1 MAARKVQRAGRTR
14 RLTVLG
20 QDPSVT
26 ARDGRALTVTVNV
39 PVEALAPGPRGARI
53 HVVDFDAS
61 TNTFY
66 RPFDLGEDDRFA
78 HERDLE
84 RLVAD
89 PRFHAQNVWAIA
101 MSTLSRFEAALGR
114 RASWA
119 VPGGGSSPGAVPGH
133 GHILKVAPHAFAEA
147 NAYYSRRDEGL
158 LFGYFPG
165 RDGKPVFTCLS
176 HDVVVHET
184 THALV
189 DGLRPHFAEPSS
201 VDQAAFHEGFAD
213 IVALLSVFRHDEV
226 INAALRAKGERIRR
240 AELTIDALAKSALM
254 GLAAQFGQE
263 LAQVRGDA
271 LRRSVEL
278 EPGDERLAS
287 AEYREE
293 PHRRGEVLVAAV
305 MRAFLEVW
313 VRRLTPLLD
322 GRSTV
327 DRGRVVEE
335 GADAASHLLNMV
347 IRAIDY
353 TPPIDVQFS
362 DFLSALLTVDAEL
375 YPDDRRY
382 RYREAIV
389 SSCAKYGISPVET
402 QRDGAWDPPRNLEKI
417 SLARSHF
424 ESLQHDADEAFAF
437 VWENR
442 DVLELHSEAYT
453 WVSSVRPVTRVDLD
467 GFTLRETVAEYV
479 QSLDVR
485 ARELRGFGVKPPKG
499 MPPDTRVR
507 LNGGGVLVFDEF
519 GRLKFHIGSG
529 VRSKKQT
536 DRLEALWASGFYSEK
551 RHDQPLRRFA
561 RLHFER
567 ALPPRRFLG
576 EGW

>member
-1 MAARKVQRAGRTR
+1 MGARKVQRAGRTR

-20 QDPSVT
+20 QDPSVL
-26 ARDGRALTVTVNV
+26 ARDGKALTVQVEV
-39 PVEALAPGPRGARI
+39 PVEALAPGPRGARV

-66 RPFDLGEDDRFA
+66 RPFELGEDDA
-78 HERDLE
+78 WADERDLE
-84 RLVAD
+84 RLVTN
-89 PRFHAQNVWAIA
+89 PHFHAQNVWAITMA
-101 MSTLSRFEAALGR
+101 TLTRFESALGR

-119 VPGGGSSPGAVPGH
+119 VPGGGSSPGAAPGH

-158 LFGYFPG
+158 LFGYFPA

-189 DGLRPHFAEPSS
+189 DGLRPHFTEPSS

-213 IVALLSVFRHDEV
+213 VVALLSVFRHDEV
-226 INAALRAKGERIRR
+226 INTALQAKGERIRR
-240 AELTIDALAKSALM
+240 DALTVEKLATSVLLGLAKQVGRELT
-254 GLAAQFGQE
+254 G
-263 LAQVRGDA
+263 VRGDA

-278 EPGDERLAS
+278 KPEDAS
-287 AEYREE
+287 DSMYREE

-313 VRRLTPLLD
+313 VRRLTPLVED
-322 GRSTV
+322 RAEV

-335 GADAASHLLNMV
+335 GADAASHLLSMV

-362 DFLSALLTVDAEL
+362 DFLSALLTADAEL

-382 RYREAIV
+382 RYREALV
-389 SSCAKYGISPVET
+389 SSCAAYGIHPVKT
-402 QRDGAWDPPRNLEKI
+402 QSHGAWDPPRHAAKI
-417 SLARSHF
+417 SLARNHF
-424 ESLQHDADEAFAF
+424 ESLKHDADEAFAF
-437 VWENR
+437 VWENQKL
-442 DVLELHSEAYT
+442 LELHPEAYT
-453 WVSSVRPVTRVDLD
+453 WVSSVRPVTRVDVD

-479 QSLDVR
+479 QSLSLR
-485 ARELRGFGVKPPKG
+485 ARELRAFGIKAPKG
-499 MPPDTRVR
+499 MPGDTRVR

-529 VRSKKQT
+529 VRSQKQT
-536 DRLEALWASGFYSEK
+536 DRLEALWQSGFYSEK
-551 RHDQPLRRFA
+551 RQQQPLRRFA
-561 RLHFER
+561 QLHLER
-567 ALPPRRFLG
+567 ALPMARFTG